1 MRVVLCGAGH
11 IGVVHAAN
19 LAASDRVTELVVA
32 DLDTARAGELAAGI
46 GARAATPDEAFML
59 GPDAV
64 VIAAPTPAHAGLVRR
79 SVAAGI
85 PCFCEKPLSGD
96 VDETVELVREVEA
109 AGAVVQVGFMRR
121 FDDGIR
127 ALRGMIERGELGR
140 VHTMHV
146 ATHDHEPPDE
156 AYVAVS
162 GGMFRDQLIH
172 DFDMIRWVT
181 ASEVATVYATGAV
194 RAIDFAERY
203 GDVDT
208 CALVL
213 TMAGGELVLL
223 AGTRED
229 GRGEDVRVEAIGSKD
244 SAAAGLNARTPLRIL
259 DPIGDRGGPPAVRR
273 LDRPLR
279 RRVRGR
285 DGALPRRCSRRGG
298 ERLRAARRPE
308 HAPRRRRRRAVAS
321 RRRAGR
327 GGARGRPALGTFHV
341 GPPGPGPVRGLAPW
355 GSPARSRL
363 RNISVSTTWSM
374 RAWAGGVRHSSA
386 PSMHRWKCTSSSW

>member
-11 IGVVHAAN
+11 IGAVHAAN

-32 DLDTARAGELAAGI
+32 DLDTARATDLATRT
-46 GARAATPDEAFML
+46 GAAAATPDEAFAL
-59 GPDAV
+59 TPDAV

-79 SVAAGI
+79 AVAAGI

-96 VDETVELVREVEA
+96 VDETVALVREVEA
-109 AGAVVQVGFMRR
+109 AGADRPGRLHAPVRP
-121 FDDGIR
+121 GIR
-127 ALRGMIERGELGR
+127 ALRDMIGRGELGR

-181 ASEVATVYATGAV
+181 ASEVASVYATGAV
-194 RAIDFAERY
+194 RAIDFADRY

-213 TMAGGELVLL
+213 TMTGGELVLL

-229 GRGEDVRVEAIGSKD
+229 GRGEDVRIEAIGSKD

-259 DPIGDRGGPPAVRR
+259 DPIGVELDHPPYADWIDRFAGAYAAEMEHFLNVATGAAESACEPRDALNTLLVAVAAERSRAAGGPV
-273 LDRPLR
+273 D
-279 RRVRGR
+279 VQ
-285 DGALPRRCSRRGG
+285 
-298 ERLRAARRPE
+298 
-308 HAPRRRRRRAVAS
+308 HADDLV
-321 RRRAGR
+321 
-327 GGARGRPALGTFHV
+327 
-341 GPPGPGPVRGLAPW
+341 
-355 GSPARSRL
+355 
-363 RNISVSTTWSM
+363 
-374 RAWAGGVRHSSA
+374 
-386 PSMHRWKCTSSSW
+386 

>member
-11 IGVVHAAN
+11 IGAVHAAN

-32 DLDTARAGELAAGI
+32 DLDAGRARELAAAT
-46 GARAATPDEAFML
+46 GARAATPDQAFAL
-59 GPDAV
+59 GPAAV

-79 SVAAGI
+79 SIAAGI

-96 VDETVELVREVEA
+96 VDQTVELVREVEA
-109 AGAVVQVGFMRR
+109 AGADVQVGFMRR
-121 FDDGIR
+121 FDAGIR

-140 VHTMHV
+140 VHTLHV
-146 ATHDHEPPDE
+146 ASHDHEPPDE

-181 ASEVATVYATGAV
+181 ASEVESVYATGAV
-194 RAIDFAERY
+194 RTIAFAERY

-229 GRGEDVRVEAIGSKD
+229 GRGEDVRIEAIGSKD
-244 SAAAGLNARTPLRIL
+244 SASAGLNARTPLRLL
-259 DPIGDRGGPPAVRR
+259 DPIGVETGHAPYMDAIDRFADAYALEMEHFLGIAAGQSTPTCPPRDALNTMLVAVAAERSRAAGGPVAV
-273 LDRPLR
+273 
-279 RRVRGR
+279 
-285 DGALPRRCSRRGG
+285 
-298 ERLRAARRPE
+298 E
-308 HAPRRRRRRAVAS
+308 HADD
-321 RRRAGR
+321 
-327 GGARGRPALGTFHV
+327 L
-341 GPPGPGPVRGLAPW
+341 L
-355 GSPARSRL
+355 
-363 RNISVSTTWSM
+363 
-374 RAWAGGVRHSSA
+374 
-386 PSMHRWKCTSSSW
+386 